1 MGRSAAKSGENEASN
16 TLRGF
21 MQIKFCINNGY
32 SHIAL
37 HIYIYTTYDIYIYTT
52 YDIYIY
58 TYIYIHI
65 YIYIYIYIYTYI
77 YIADFNIYIQLL
89 SNGFYSDLGSYPTEI
104 FASVMMGPTG
114 DESVHS
120 RAVFSIIQL
129 WL

>member
-37 HIYIYTTYDIYIYTT
+37 HIYILHMTYIYTT

-65 YIYIYIYIYTYI
+65 YIYIYIYI

-120 RAVFSIIQL
+120 RAVFSIIQW